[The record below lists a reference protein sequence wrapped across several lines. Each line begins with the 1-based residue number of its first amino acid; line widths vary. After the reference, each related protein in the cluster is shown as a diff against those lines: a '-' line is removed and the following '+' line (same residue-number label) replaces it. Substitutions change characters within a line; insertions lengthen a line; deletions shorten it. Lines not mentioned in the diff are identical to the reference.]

1 MFLVGVRSYS
11 PAWSPRS
18 PCPGGT
24 LVLACLRTSCER
36 DLPTSE
42 TSSKRPF
49 SSRRTNRL
57 SRPVSISSRLL
68 GAFFSAIPPPSF
80 GFVQVRKSNKHLSLI
95 RTLSAFRNRKYAGI
109 VLSLQ

>member
-68 GAFFSAIPPPSF
+68 GAFFSAIGPPPSLLYWYAN
-80 GFVQVRKSNKHLSLI
+80 QTNNCHLSERLV
-95 RTLSAFRNRKYAGI
+95 RL
-109 VLSLQ
+109 